1 MKNIVTKEQVVEQLR
16 TIFDPEIALNIY
28 DLGLIYDISFEK
40 VQTFSPDGEDSIQ
53 ENKCKVLMT
62 LTTAWCPVAQEM
74 PVWVKKAVMG
84 IDGIHDCDV
93 EVTFEPAWDQNSMTE
108 AGKLELGFL

>member
-74 PVWVKKAVMG
+74 PVWVKNAVMKVKG
-84 IDGIHDCDV
+84 IESCDV
-93 EVTFEPAWDQNSMTE
+93 EVTFEPEWNQDSISE

>member
-1 MKNIVTKEQVVEQLR
+1 MIQKEQIVEQLR

-28 DLGLIYDISFEK
+28 DLGLIYDIS
-40 VQTFSPDGEDSIQ
+40 IQ
-53 ENKCKVLMT
+53 EKQGKVLMT

-74 PVWVKKAVMG
+74 PVWVKNAVMKVKG
-84 IDGIHDCDV
+84 IESCDV
-93 EVTFEPAWDQNSMTE
+93 EVTFEPAWNQDSMTE